1 MGTGGMLVRDKISI
15 ALVALLLVALVGG
28 AAWWFFSNFERA
40 TKESRSQVSPQARK
54 NPLLAADHFL
64 SRSGIRSLSVRGREY
79 LLKMPQESGLLLVSH
94 LGPSL
99 PPQREAA
106 LLSWIEEGGHLV
118 ITVAQEW
125 DEESESSG
133 NHLLDELGVEL
144 VIIDA
149 DEFEE
154 ETADEAV
161 GENPAENSEKVTAVK
176 FPGVAMPLNI
186 AFTPNRILLDVN
198 EQAEWGG
205 WDEQGYHL
213 LQYVIGRGRVTV
225 LSDNRF
231 LNNNQIGKEDHAL
244 LLWLLARDHERAW
257 LLYSSNMPSL
267 LRLLWS
273 SAPQLMAAALVLLWV
288 VVWHLGLTSGP
299 RLTAGVFLRRN
310 LLEHLQAAAAFA
322 WRVDQGQKM
331 FESSRCAIEQEW
343 QRRHPILARLD
354 RKERCEWIG
363 EQTGLSARAV
373 ESALY
378 GDYSGEQEFIRIS
391 SVLQKLAMRR

>member
-1 MGTGGMLVRDKISI
+1 MRGKISI
-15 ALVALLLVALVGG
+15 ALAALLAVALAGG
-28 AAWWFFSNFERA
+28 ITWWFFNNFERA
-40 TKESRSQVSPQARK
+40 TRESRSAVSPQARK
-54 NPLLAADHFL
+54 NPLLAADYFL
-64 SRSGIRSLSVRGREY
+64 SRSGIESRSVSGRQR
-79 LLKMPQESGLLLVSH
+79 LLKMPKEPGLLLISH

-99 PPQREAA
+99 PPERESE
-106 LLSWIEEGGHLV
+106 LLNWIEDGGHLV
-118 ITVAQEW
+118 ITPEQER

-144 VIIDA
+144 LIIDS
-149 DEFEE
+149 DELE
-154 ETADEAV
+154 DAV
-161 GENPAENSEKVTAVK
+161 GSVAVDEKNRDDPTNEKVKLTAIDY
-176 FPGVAMPLNI
+176 PGVALPVNI
-186 AFTPNRILLDVN
+186 AFQPQRILLDSK

-213 LQYVIGRGRVTV
+213 LQYAIGRGRVTV

-231 LNNNQIGKEDHAL
+231 LTNNQIEKGDHAL

-273 SAPQLMAAALVLLWV
+273 SAPQLMVTALILLWL

-299 RLTAGVFLRRN
+299 RLADSTFLRRN
-310 LLEHLQAAAAFA
+310 LLEHLQAAASFS
-322 WRVDQGQKM
+322 WRVDRAQKM
-331 FESSRCAIEQEW
+331 FESSRRAVEQEW

-354 RKERCEWIG
+354 RRERCEWIG

-378 GDYSGEQEFIRIS
+378 GDYSVEQEFIRIS
-391 SVLQKLAMRR
+391 SVLQKLAMKR